1 MTLKAEIIAH
11 NRKLDRLEKE
21 WRKKKNVLKKKI
33 KSKRKKL
40 KKKRGS
46 P

>member
-21 WRKKKNVLKKKI
+21 YNEKKNVLKKKI
-33 KSKRKKL
+33 KSKKRKLKSRKK
-40 KKKRGS
+40 
-46 P
+46 